1 MIEITIQ
8 FVLHK
13 KVLSDVKSIQKKN
26 TLWDL
31 NPGHF
36 IPYLITGISALIEFK
51 CFLVVFCSTSSNP
64 FALTEISPFG
74 IDLLVVFRHCPLT
87 CEAAVRFE
95 PKVAVGREACFRVL
109 AN

>member
-1 MIEITIQ
+1 MDSAKGLIVDQTHLVLVSGKL
-8 FVLHK
+8 VLHK

-31 NPGHF
+31 NLGHF

-51 CFLVVFCSTSSNP
+51 CSLVVSCSTSSNP

-74 IDLLVVFRHCPLT
+74 IDLLVVFRHCPLLT
-87 CEAAVRFE
+87 EQR
-95 PKVAVGREACFRVL
+95 
-109 AN
+109 